1 MSLEFK
7 RKKSHNTKWSK
18 KYPRARINNKGGD
31 RKAAIEAGWYK
42 FNWNDDHF
50 NTFNHKL
57 IIRFLKANV
66 GRPIDKVFS
75 EFLDKC
81 DSKLRKSYPLKE
93 EFYSH
98 IEKKENID
106 YLGGFYVS
114 NGILNYKKRIKYN
127 YTQLSNAELFI
138 STLDYNKNNIPKNK
152 EIALI
157 CEKANKTKGP
167 QYLGNLY
174 IYGGT
179 DPVKKDVYIIDKDAD
194 IPLFET
200 SKVIGFGSGI
210 GIFTFKFQDKPD
222 VKVAIFNN
230 KGVWDGINRYKLV
243 TKIKR
248 ETL

>member
-114 NGILNYKKRIKYN
+114 NGILNYKKSCSKEKYKKKVDQI
-127 YTQLSNAELFI
+127 YYKPLQDYI
-138 STLDYNKNNIPKNK
+138 DYNLSHVPTEEEIIKICREATNTKKPQLLGKLYTRFKYTNQLKNVYVMDSDYPDFLYEPCAINTDSYYPTNC
-152 EIALI
+152 IAVVL
-157 CEKANKTKGP
+157 
-167 QYLGNLY
+167 
-174 IYGGT
+174 
-179 DPVKKDVYIIDKDAD
+179 DSDMVVK
-194 IPLFET
+194 
-200 SKVIGFGSGI
+200 
-210 GIFTFKFQDKPD
+210 
-222 VKVAIFNN
+222 
-230 KGVWDGINRYKLV
+230 YKLV

>member
-7 RKKSHNTKWSK
+7 RKKSHNTKWSR

-66 GRPIDKVFS
+66 GRPINKVFS

-81 DSKLRKSYPLKE
+81 DNKLRKSYPLKE
-93 EFYSH
+93 EFYCH
-98 IEKKENID
+98 IEKKEGID

-114 NGILNYKKRIKYN
+114 NGILNYKKSCSKEEYRKKI
-127 YTQLSNAELFI
+127 AELYHKPLQDCI
-138 STLDYNKNNIPKNK
+138 DYNLLHLPSKKKII
-152 EIALI
+152 EICREAT
-157 CEKANKTKGP
+157 NTKKP
-167 QYLGNLY
+167 QLLGNLY
-174 IYGGT
+174 VL
-179 DPVKKDVYIIDKDAD
+179 VKYTNQLKDVYVMDSDYPDFLYAPCEIRTESYYPISCISIALDY
-194 IPLFET
+194 
-200 SKVIGFGSGI
+200 VHYG
-210 GIFTFKFQDKPD
+210 FKFSSLK
-222 VKVAIFNN
+222 
-230 KGVWDGINRYKLV
+230 YKLV
-243 TKIKR
+243 TRVKR

>member
-7 RKKSHNTKWSK
+7 RKKSHNTKWSR

-66 GRPIDKVFS
+66 GRPVNKVFS

-93 EFYSH
+93 EFYWH
-98 IEKKENID
+98 IEKKEDID

-114 NGILNYKKRIKYN
+114 NGILNYKKSCSKEEYRKKI
-127 YTQLSNAELFI
+127 AELYHKPLQDCI
-138 STLDYNKNNIPKNK
+138 DYNLSHLPSKKKII
-152 EIALI
+152 EICREAT
-157 CEKANKTKGP
+157 NTKKP
-167 QYLGNLY
+167 QLLGNLY
-174 IYGGT
+174 VL
-179 DPVKKDVYIIDKDAD
+179 VKYTNQLKDVYVMDSDYPDFLYAPCEIRTESYYPPSCISIALDYVHYG
-194 IPLFET
+194 
-200 SKVIGFGSGI
+200 SKFDD
-210 GIFTFKFQDKPD
+210 FK
-222 VKVAIFNN
+222 
-230 KGVWDGINRYKLV
+230 YKLV
-243 TKIKR
+243 TKVKR

>member
-7 RKKSHNTKWSK
+7 RKKSHNTKWSR

-66 GRPIDKVFS
+66 GRPINKVFS

-93 EFYSH
+93 EFYCH
-98 IEKKENID
+98 IEKKEDID

-114 NGILNYKKRIKYN
+114 NGILNYKKSCSKEEYRKKIAQIYFNPLQDYIKFNTANLPSNKDIKELCQKASNTKEPQLLGKLYVRLK
-127 YTQLSNAELFI
+127 YTNCEL
-138 STLDYNKNNIPKNK
+138 
-152 EIALI
+152 
-157 CEKANKTKGP
+157 
-167 QYLGNLY
+167 
-174 IYGGT
+174 
-179 DPVKKDVYIIDKDAD
+179 KDVYIVDSKYPNFWYEPCKILTEDYSVNGVS
-194 IPLFET
+194 ILFD
-200 SKVIGFGSGI
+200 SVYWKAYWQHS
-210 GIFTFKFQDKPD
+210 
-222 VKVAIFNN
+222 N
-230 KGVWDGINRYKLV
+230 YKLV

-248 ETL
+248 KTL

>member
-7 RKKSHNTKWSK
+7 RKKSHNTKWSR

-66 GRPIDKVFS
+66 GRPINKVFS

-93 EFYSH
+93 EFYHH
-98 IEKKENID
+98 IEKKEDID

-114 NGILNYKKRIKYN
+114 NGILNYKKSCSKEEYRKKI
-127 YTQLSNAELFI
+127 AELYHKPLQDCI
-138 STLDYNKNNIPKNK
+138 DYNLSHLPSKKKII
-152 EIALI
+152 EICREAT
-157 CEKANKTKGP
+157 NTKKP
-167 QYLGNLY
+167 QLLGNLY
-174 IYGGT
+174 VL
-179 DPVKKDVYIIDKDAD
+179 VKYTNQLKDVYVMDSDYPNFLYAPCEIRTESYYPISCISIALDYAHY
-194 IPLFET
+194 
-200 SKVIGFGSGI
+200 G
-210 GIFTFKFQDKPD
+210 FKFNDFK
-222 VKVAIFNN
+222 
-230 KGVWDGINRYKLV
+230 YKLV
-243 TKIKR
+243 TKVKR